1 MSQSNSTFTEVEK
14 RFLAKSGREGSYPGE
29 KVKVIE
35 VQNVY
40 ELGQIVAIAFL
51 EYVTQNPKGVVAL
64 PTGRTPEY
72 FIKTLDRYRE
82 SWGKAELVSELTAL
96 GFTPGPSFP
105 ATSGLTFVMLDEF
118 FPISPDHRNAFCRYV
133 DSYYVKPM
141 GIPAT
146 QVLSFDLVQQGVL
159 TQGELEETFA
169 GIDVDLSLLARASD
183 GLSAR
188 EARCKAVL
196 EKAQRFCDDFEA
208 RVRALGGIGLFLGGI
223 GPDGHIAFNQE
234 GSDHSCKTRL
244 VNFNYPTAA
253 AAAGDLGGIEIA
265 RGKAAMT
272 IGLSTITSNPAGK
285 IVIMA
290 AGEGKAEVVRA
301 AIEDEPGPSR
311 PASVLQSH
319 AGARIYLTHGSASGL
334 RARKAQDLS
343 KIERECV
350 IDWSLAHLSGT
361 DQSAGMNEAHMSS
374 PPKDYLLSETLVY
387 ALSCQLKVPVH
398 RLENAADLS
407 SLAEAHSVP
416 GWLLEPLNF
425 KIVVACA
432 ARRLREKVRSLPLLL
447 LSPSLSFS
455 SNPNPNPNPNP

>member
-1 MSQSNSTFTEVEK
+1 MSSSNSTFSAVEQA
-14 RFLAKSGREGSYPGE
+14 FVGKSGRDEKYNGE
-29 KVKVIE
+29 RIAVIE

-72 FIKTLDRYRE
+72 FIKTLDRYRT

-96 GFTPGPSFP
+96 GFTPGPTFP

-141 GIPAT
+141 GIPAS

-169 GIDVDLSLLARASD
+169 GIDVDLSLLTRAAA
-183 GLSAR
+183 GPR
-188 EARCKAVL
+188 EVQCKAVL
-196 EKAQRFCDDFEA
+196 EKAHRFREEFES

-234 GSDHSCKTRL
+234 GSDHSCRTRL

-272 IGLSTITSNPAGK
+272 IGLSTITSNSAGK
-285 IVIMA
+285 IIIMA

-301 AIEDEPGPSR
+301 AIEDKPDPAR

-319 AGARIYLTHGSASGL
+319 PGARMYLTHGSASGL

-343 KIERECV
+343 KIERDCV
-350 IDWSLAHLSGT
+350 IDWALAHLSGT
-361 DQSAGMNEAHMSS
+361 DQSAGMNEAHMAL
-374 PPKDYLLSETLVY
+374 PPKDFLLSETLIY
-387 ALSCQLKVPVH
+387 ALSCKLKVPVH
-398 RLENAADLS
+398 RLDNAADLS
-407 SLAEAHSVP
+407 NLAEAHSVP
-416 GWLLEPLNF
+416 SWLLEPLNF

-432 ARRLREKVRSLPLLL
+432 ARRLREKVRRR
-447 LSPSLSFS
+447 SFS
-455 SNPNPNPNPNP
+455 LLFT